1 MKKLLLILLAVGISF
16 TACKETKEKTEEV
29 TETVE
34 NTMEDAVDAVEEAAE
49 ATGEAVEEAVD
60 ATEEAVEDAIDE
72 AVEGTP
78 VDTESV
84 TVEYDYMV
92 AGKEVKGSKTFTG
105 SQEEVEAAVKMLQDS
120 LTKVDPNIKVSIKE

>member
-1 MKKLLLILLAVGISF
+1 MSF

-34 NTMEDAVDAVEEAAE
+34 TTVEDAVDAVEDAAD
-49 ATGEAVEEAVD
+49 ATGEAMEDAAN
-60 ATEEAVEDAIDE
+60 ATEEAVEEAIDE

-78 VDTESV
+78 VDVESV

-92 AGKEVKGSKTFTG
+92 AGKEVKGSKTFSG
-105 SQEEVEAAVKMLQDS
+105 SQEEVEAAVKALQDS
-120 LTKVDPNIKVSIKE
+120 LTKVDPNIKVSVKE